1 MAERLESMV
10 MKKPK
15 TEEVVK
21 TTVRL
26 RRDIWL
32 AARGR
37 ALEQRIDFQDL
48 VAAAIELYLRTQ
60 RKEGGR

>member
-1 MAERLESMV
+1 

-26 RRDIWL
+26 RRDVWH
-32 AARGR
+32 AARVR

-48 VAAAIELYLRTQ
+48 VAAAVELYLKAP
-60 RKEGGR
+60 RKEAV